1 MASAFAPAPAPAKPA
16 SLLQPLVGLV
26 VLVVTLE
33 GRTVVGTLKGYDSV
47 GNVVLSDA
55 HERLFSPDRGMEREP
70 LGLYLIRG
78 DALCVC
84 GSVGVGA
91 ARGAVPSGGKC
102 RAWRS
107 TWWSVRTHA
116 VLFLTR
122 DTPGRVAFASLAPS
136 WPAPLTN
143 DTLPPSPGA

>member
-55 HERLFSPDRGMEREP
+55 HERLFSADRGMEREP

-91 ARGAVPSGGKC
+91 ACGAAPSGGVVHGDHRGGQAYREVLYARMRC
-102 RAWRS
+102 RCS
-107 TWWSVRTHA
+107 CGTQQ
-116 VLFLTR
+116 
-122 DTPGRVAFASLAPS
+122 G
-136 WPAPLTN
+136 
-143 DTLPPSPGA
+143 